1 MKRLTLTA
9 AAVLMLLWVTDFPHI
24 ESIFAADDTSGA
36 AASADSA
43 ATLERMAR
51 AAFGDLTPAEIRL
64 VHTAPTREIAWM
76 SAVQDPTA
84 AINDPAKAASWGK
97 ERVIRAKL
105 IVWLLT
111 TPDAARYVHPSGIG
125 IAGARIEGV
134 LDLSFLTVTLPITLV
149 DCALAD
155 GINLASS
162 HLQSLD
168 MRRSRT
174 GPIMADLA
182 VVHGDIALQ
191 TGHYGETSM
200 FRTQIGG
207 DLDCSGSDFYGDEPF
222 SAAEASITG
231 DAVFQDGF
239 TTAGMIYFRL
249 AQIGRSLSFN
259 HARFTGSGENGLNAE
274 RATIGQSLYWVAM
287 TLTPRTQLDL
297 DDAHAGGLW
306 DDQQSWPAPGNL
318 LIDHFIYGDFTGGP
332 HDANSRLAW
341 LALQPASEQAAPQ
354 PYRLL
359 AQVLR
364 EDGAEEGATQVDMAR
379 EAALTTYG
387 GMGWGTRLWR
397 KVLWATIGYG
407 YRPLRALWWVLLFV
421 AVGAAFFGWGY
432 RARLIAPTEEVAYEV
447 FVRTGAPP
455 LHYPPFSSFIYS
467 LENFLPVVEL
477 HQGNYWR
484 PNPRHRTHRTLRSLP
499 LIDETTAAR
508 MLRWY
513 LWLHILAGWTITP
526 LLFAGLAGLLRTS

>member
-1 MKRLTLTA
+1 MKRLIQTVAT
-9 AAVLMLLWVTDFPHI
+9 VLIIFWVTPLPAI
-24 ESIFAADDTSGA
+24 ESGLAANDSGG
-36 AASADSA
+36 ASADA
-43 ATLERMAR
+43 ATNLERLAR
-51 AAFGDLTPAEIRL
+51 AAFGDLSPAEIRL
-64 VHTAPTREIAWM
+64 VRTAPTREIAWM
-76 SAVQDPTA
+76 SEVQDPTA
-84 AINDPAKAASWGK
+84 AINDPAEAASWGK
-97 ERVIRAKL
+97 QRAIRAKL
-105 IVWLLT
+105 IAWLLT
-111 TPDAARYVHPSGIG
+111 APEAARYVHPSGIG

-134 LDLSFLTVTLPITLV
+134 LDLSFLTVALPITLV

-155 GINLASS
+155 GINLSSS

-207 DLDCSGSDFYGDEPF
+207 DLDCSGSDFYGDEPL
-222 SAAEASITG
+222 SAAEATIAG
-231 DAVFQDGF
+231 DAVFHDGF
-239 TTAGMIYFRL
+239 TTAGTIYFRL

-259 HARFTGSGENGLNAE
+259 HARFTGTGENGLNAE
-274 RATIGQSLYWVAM
+274 RATIGGSLYWVEM
-287 TLTPRTQLDL
+287 GLTPRTQLDL
-297 DDAHAGGLW
+297 EAAHAGGLW
-306 DDQQSWPAPGNL
+306 DDQQSWPVPGNL
-318 LIDHFIYGDFTGGP
+318 LIDHFIYGDLTGGP
-332 HDANSRLAW
+332 RGADARLAW
-341 LALQPASEQAAPQ
+341 LALQPASQQAAPQ

-379 EAALTTYG
+379 EAALTRYG
-387 GMGWGTRLWR
+387 GLGWGTRVWR

-421 AVGAAFFGWGY
+421 AIGTAFFAWGY
-432 RARLIAPTEEVAYEV
+432 RARLIAPTEEAAYEV
-447 FVRTGAPP
+447 FVRTGVPP
-455 LHYPPFSSFIYS
+455 IHYPPFSSFIYS

-484 PNPRHRTHRTLRSLP
+484 PNPRHRRARTPRFFRLGG
-499 LIDETTAAR
+499 ETAAAR

-526 LLFAGLAGLLRTS
+526 LLFAGLAGLLRTT